1 LCAAYVAGDNTRSID
16 AVVKRMCQ
24 MKYLYDYC
32 DMVRYLDRARARY
45 EHDWDEQ
52 DWSVHDRAENM
63 ALGATGSRYP
73 QVWPWMKEKGRKRK
87 KKKVNT
93 C

>member
-32 DMVRYLDRARARY
+32 DMVRYLDRARASY
-45 EHDWDEQ
+45 VHDWDEQ
-52 DWSVHDRAENM
+52 YCSVHDLAEDL
-63 ALGATGSRYP
+63 ALNAKGNRYP
-73 QVWPWMKEKGRKRK
+73 KAWPWMTK
-87 KKKVNT
+87 
-93 C
+93 